1 MCKIFSQNVTSQP
14 FIEKAKTAKNKQR
27 KIDTDGIGFIHF
39 TRRRTKVRRV
49 VKPIR
54 YVQFLPFK

>member
-14 FIEKAKTAKNKQR
+14 FIEKTKTAKNKQR

-39 TRRRTKVRRV
+39 TFKTFMQLLIN
-49 VKPIR
+49 IR
-54 YVQFLPFK
+54 KI